1 MKELAQKKMFLPH
14 SVTSYLEVLLV
25 SYQDDSVFNQLRIG
39 MWSLCVTPVWLER
52 FYWAYKL

>member
-1 MKELAQKKMFLPH
+1 MKELAQKKILLPH

-39 MWSLCVTPVWLER
+39 MWSVCVTPI
-52 FYWAYKL
+52 